1 MNRLAGA
8 AGYCTQDATVKLAR
22 AALHHWEEPPIS
34 GDNGSGTVF
43 FSGCSLHCAY
53 CQNQDISNGSIGR
66 EVSIER
72 LAQIFLEQ
80 QGRGA
85 HNINLVTPSHFA
97 PQIVEALS
105 MARARG
111 LKLPVVCN
119 CSGYESLEAL
129 RIFDGHVDIYLTDFK
144 YAFPERAER
153 YSRASDYPQVAS
165 AALDEMYRQVGEYRE
180 DPQTGLLEKGV
191 VVRHLLLP
199 GGLSDSFA
207 VMRLLAAKPYARK
220 ICVSL
225 MSQYTPMPGCE
236 QAFPELA
243 EDIDPQDYDALVDYA
258 LDLGLE
264 NSFCQEGEAASE
276 SFIPAFD
283 YEGV

>member
-1 MNRLAGA
+1 M
-8 AGYCTQDATVKLAR
+8 
-22 AALHHWEEPPIS
+22 
-34 GDNGSGTVF
+34 
-43 FSGCSLHCAY
+43 
-53 CQNQDISNGSIGR
+53 
-66 EVSIER
+66 
-72 LAQIFLEQ
+72 
-80 QGRGA
+80 
-85 HNINLVTPSHFA
+85 
-97 PQIVEALS
+97 
-105 MARARG
+105 
-111 LKLPVVCN
+111 VCN

-236 QAFPELA
+236 RAFPERA
-243 EDIDPQDYDALVDYA
+243 GGIDPQDYDALIDYA

>member
-1 MNRLAGA
+1 M
-8 AGYCTQDATVKLAR
+8 
-22 AALHHWEEPPIS
+22 
-34 GDNGSGTVF
+34 
-43 FSGCSLHCAY
+43 
-53 CQNQDISNGSIGR
+53 
-66 EVSIER
+66 
-72 LAQIFLEQ
+72 
-80 QGRGA
+80 
-85 HNINLVTPSHFA
+85 
-97 PQIVEALS
+97 
-105 MARARG
+105 
-111 LKLPVVCN
+111 
-119 CSGYESLEAL
+119 
-129 RIFDGHVDIYLTDFK
+129 
-144 YAFPERAER
+144 
-153 YSRASDYPQVAS
+153 
-165 AALDEMYRQVGEYRE
+165 
-180 DPQTGLLEKGV
+180 

-236 QAFPELA
+236 QAFPELS
-243 EDIDPQDYDALVDYA
+243 EGIDPQDYDALIDYA

>member
-1 MNRLAGA
+1 MLESCTLCPRSCKVNRLAGA
-8 AGYCTQDATVKLAR
+8 AGYCTQDATVRLAR

-43 FSGCSLHCAY
+43 FSGCALHCAY

-97 PQIVEALS
+97 PQIV
-105 MARARG
+105 
-111 LKLPVVCN
+111 
-119 CSGYESLEAL
+119 EAL

-225 MSQYTPMPGCE
+225 MSQYTPMPSCE

-243 EDIDPQDYDALVDYA
+243 EGIDPQDYDALIDYA